1 MSNPSKRK
9 GSKWETDTRDYDI
22 EQGFDVT
29 RLSPNGAK
37 DIGDKVI
44 RVPARTVTPVHYV
57 FECKAERALDL
68 AGWVTEAAIEADNY
82 ATLNRLDRN
91 IVIPVVLAKRRMAG
105 VGRAYVI
112 QEYDWWLHDHR

>member
-44 RVPARTVTPVHYV
+44 RVPARAVTPVHYV

-82 ATLNRLDRN
+82 ATLNRLDPN